1 MSEYTFPFNTCE
13 KPNKNGIAQPYS
25 SLFNLINCL
34 IIFYFLLKTKKIYTF
49 ILLFSIFCFEL
60 FHLFSHV
67 VHIQGNIQTNI
78 THIITYLINAAF
90 FYVFYNY
97 TNKLPSYEF
106 IFYLFILVCFDIYSL
121 FNLSIV
127 FYILSQAVIMISLL
141 VYYFPL
147 MPKFIQKSLYKIIF
161 FVSII
166 ILLFL
171 NEKYNCEK
179 MMSIYPNFPYHVFI
193 EIIGIVLFYIISSNF
208 YKL

>member
-1 MSEYTFPFNTCE
+1 MYTNETDDEKYEFTTPVNRRLSKILEITPQLYDEPFE
-13 KPNKNGIAQPYS
+13 WD
-25 SLFNLINCL
+25 
-34 IIFYFLLKTKKIYTF
+34 
-49 ILLFSIFCFEL
+49 
-60 FHLFSHV
+60 
-67 VHIQGNIQTNI
+67 IQTNI

-171 NEKYNCEK
+171 NEKYNCKK
-179 MMSIYPNFPYHVFI
+179 MMYIYPNFPYHVFI